1 MPTSFIKLTPK
12 RIVIALV
19 VIALAGGIWRALSAK
34 KTQQLAASDA
44 AQIQGQIEFS
54 QNDVF
59 TAEVREITQG
69 LAVSGTVKAL
79 NYAVIKARVAG
90 EVKEIKVREGDS
102 VTAGQVLARI
112 DPLEYQRRFEQ
123 AQEQAS
129 AAKSQME
136 IAQRQWDTNKALV
149 DQGFIS
155 KTALDNSL
163 ASFQGAVASHKAAIA
178 GADVARKSLDD
189 SVLRAPFSGVIA
201 VRAAQLGERVGIDA
215 KVLEL
220 VDLRQLEVEAPLSP
234 SDSLDVKMGQT
245 ARLQIE
251 DRADL
256 VTAHVTRMS
265 PSAQAGSRSVLVYLT
280 IDKPAGLRHGLFAKG
295 TLGLVNSQ
303 VLAVPLTSV
312 RTDHP
317 SPYVQVVEKVG
328 EAMQVRHQTVE
339 MGIRGNDASRK
350 DPQDWVEV
358 KGLAIGSVVLKG
370 QVGAMREGMVVRFT
384 TTANPS
390 PSTPATAVAAPL
402 ASASASASR

>member
-1 MPTSFIKLTPK
+1 MSPMKITTR
-12 RIVIALV
+12 RIVIAL
-19 VIALAGGIWRALSAK
+19 ILLALAIGIWRALSAK
-34 KTQQLAASDA
+34 RTQQLAATDA
-44 AQIQGQIEFS
+44 AQLQAQIELS
-54 QNDVF
+54 NNDVF
-59 TAEVREITQG
+59 TAEIREITQG

-90 EVKEIKVREGDS
+90 ELKEIKVREGDS
-102 VTAGQVLARI
+102 VSAGQVLARI
-112 DPLEYQRRFEQ
+112 DPVEYQRRFEQ

-234 SDSLDVKMGQT
+234 SDSLDIKMGQI

-251 DRADL
+251 DRAEL
-256 VTAHVTRMS
+256 VTARVTRMS

-280 IDKPAGLRHGLFAKG
+280 LDKPAGLRHGLFAKG
-295 TLGLVNSQ
+295 TLGLMNSQ
-303 VLAVPLTSV
+303 VMAVPLTSV

-317 SPYVQVVEKVG
+317 SPYVQILEKVG
-328 EAMQVRHQTVE
+328 EDMRVRHQTVE
-339 MGIRGNDASRK
+339 TGIRGNDASGK
-350 DPQDWVEV
+350 DSQDWVAV
-358 KGLAIGSVVLKG
+358 KGLTAGSIVLKG
-370 QVGAMREGMVVRFT
+370 QVGAMREGMTVRFT
-384 TTANPS
+384 ANNP
-390 PSTPATAVAAPL
+390 T
-402 ASASASASR
+402 SR

>member
-1 MPTSFIKLTPK
+1 MQLSSIKLTPK

-34 KTQQLAASDA
+34 RAQQAAATEA

-59 TAEVREITQG
+59 TAEIREITQG

-90 EVKEIKVREGDS
+90 ELKEITVREGDS
-102 VTAGQVLARI
+102 VNAGQVLARI
-112 DPLEYQRRFEQ
+112 DPVEYQRRFEQ

-245 ARLQIE
+245 AQLQIE
-251 DRADL
+251 DRAEL

-280 IDKPAGLRHGLFAKG
+280 LDQPAGLRHGLFAKG
-295 TLGLVNSQ
+295 TLGLVKSQ

-328 EAMQVRHQTVE
+328 EVTQVRHQTVE
-339 MGIRGNDASRK
+339 MGIRGNEASGK
-350 DPQDWVEV
+350 DPQEWVAV
-358 KGLAIGSVVLKG
+358 KGLAAGSLVLKG

-384 TTANPS
+384 TTNTTAS
-390 PSTPATAVAAPL
+390 PATAVATP
-402 ASASASASR
+402 ASSASR

>member
-1 MPTSFIKLTPK
+1 MQLSSIKLTPK

-34 KTQQLAASDA
+34 RAQQAAATAA

-59 TAEVREITQG
+59 TAEIREITQG

-90 EVKEIKVREGDS
+90 ELKEITVREGDS
-102 VTAGQVLARI
+102 VKAGQVLARI
-112 DPLEYQRRFEQ
+112 DPVEYQRRFEQ

-201 VRAAQLGERVGIDA
+201 VRSAQLGERVGIDA

-245 ARLQIE
+245 AQLQIE
-251 DRADL
+251 DRAEL

-280 IDKPAGLRHGLFAKG
+280 LDQPAGLRHGLFAKG
-295 TLGLVNSQ
+295 TLGLVKSQ

-328 EAMQVRHQTVE
+328 EVMQVRHQTVE
-339 MGIRGNDASRK
+339 MGIRGYEASGK
-350 DPQDWVEV
+350 DPQEWVAV
-358 KGLAIGSVVLKG
+358 KGLAAGSVVLKG
-370 QVGAMREGMVVRFT
+370 QVGAMREGMAVRFT
-384 TTANPS
+384 TASPTAS
-390 PSTPATAVAAPL
+390 SPATAVVTPA
-402 ASASASASR
+402 ASAPR

>member
-1 MPTSFIKLTPK
+1 MQISSLKLTPK
-12 RIVIALV
+12 RIIIALV

-34 KTQQLAASDA
+34 RTQQLAASDA
-44 AQIQGQIEFS
+44 AQTQGQIEFS

-102 VTAGQVLARI
+102 VSAGQVLARI

-234 SDSLDVKMGQT
+234 SDSLDIKMGQT

-280 IDKPAGLRHGLFAKG
+280 LDKPAGLRHGLFAKG

-303 VLAVPLTSV
+303 VMAVPLTSV
-312 RTDHP
+312 RADHP

-328 EAMQVRHQTVE
+328 EVMQVRHQTVE
-339 MGIRGNDASRK
+339 MGIRGHDASGK
-350 DPQDWVEV
+350 DPQEWVAV
-358 KGLAIGSVVLKG
+358 KGLAAGSVVLKG
-370 QVGAMREGMVVRFT
+370 QVGAMREGMAVRFT
-384 TTANPS
+384 TASPTAS
-390 PSTPATAVAAPL
+390 SPATAVVTPA
-402 ASASASASR
+402 ASAPR

>member
-1 MPTSFIKLTPK
+1 MQLSSIKLTPK

-34 KTQQLAASDA
+34 RAQQAAATVA

-59 TAEVREITQG
+59 TAEIREITQG

-90 EVKEIKVREGDS
+90 ELKEITVREGDS
-102 VTAGQVLARI
+102 VKAGQVLARI
-112 DPLEYQRRFEQ
+112 DPVEYQRRFEQ

-201 VRAAQLGERVGIDA
+201 VRSAQLGERVGIDA

-245 ARLQIE
+245 AQLQIE
-251 DRADL
+251 DRAEL

-280 IDKPAGLRHGLFAKG
+280 LDQPAGLRHGLFAKG
-295 TLGLVNSQ
+295 TLGLVKSQ

-328 EAMQVRHQTVE
+328 EVTQVRHQTVE
-339 MGIRGNDASRK
+339 MGIRGNEASGK
-350 DPQDWVEV
+350 DPQEWVAV
-358 KGLAIGSVVLKG
+358 KGLAAGSLVLKG

-384 TTANPS
+384 TTNTTA
-390 PSTPATAVAAPL
+390 TPATAVATP
-402 ASASASASR
+402 ASSASR

>member
-1 MPTSFIKLTPK
+1 MQLSSIKLTPK

-34 KTQQLAASDA
+34 RAQQAAATEA

-59 TAEVREITQG
+59 TAEIREITQG

-90 EVKEIKVREGDS
+90 ELKEITVREGDS
-102 VTAGQVLARI
+102 VNAGQVLARI
-112 DPLEYQRRFEQ
+112 DPVEYQRRFEQ

-245 ARLQIE
+245 AQLQIE
-251 DRADL
+251 DRAEL

-280 IDKPAGLRHGLFAKG
+280 LDQPAGLRHGLFAKG
-295 TLGLVNSQ
+295 TLGLVKSQ

-328 EAMQVRHQTVE
+328 EVTQVRHQTVE
-339 MGIRGNDASRK
+339 MGIRGNEASGK
-350 DPQDWVEV
+350 DPQEWVAV
-358 KGLAIGSVVLKG
+358 KGLAAGSLVLKG

-384 TTANPS
+384 TTNTTA
-390 PSTPATAVAAPL
+390 TPATAVATP
-402 ASASASASR
+402 ASSASR

>member
-1 MPTSFIKLTPK
+1 MSPMKITTR
-12 RIVIALV
+12 RIVIALIV
-19 VIALAGGIWRALSAK
+19 LALAIGIWRALSAK
-34 KTQQLAASDA
+34 RTQQLAATDA
-44 AQIQGQIEFS
+44 AQLQAQIELS
-54 QNDVF
+54 NNDVF
-59 TAEVREITQG
+59 TAEIREITQG

-90 EVKEIKVREGDS
+90 ELKEIKVREGDS
-102 VTAGQVLARI
+102 VSAGQVLARI
-112 DPLEYQRRFEQ
+112 DPVEYQRRFEQ

-149 DQGFIS
+149 EQGFIS

-234 SDSLDVKMGQT
+234 SDSLDIKMGQI

-251 DRADL
+251 DRAEL
-256 VTAHVTRMS
+256 VTARVTRMS

-280 IDKPAGLRHGLFAKG
+280 LDKPAGLRHGLFAKG
-295 TLGLVNSQ
+295 TLGLMNSQ
-303 VLAVPLTSV
+303 VMAVPLTSV

-317 SPYVQVVEKVG
+317 SPYVQILEKVG
-328 EAMQVRHQTVE
+328 EDMRVRHQTVE
-339 MGIRGNDASRK
+339 TGIRGNDASGK
-350 DPQDWVEV
+350 DSQDWVAV
-358 KGLAIGSVVLKG
+358 NGLTAGSIVLKG
-370 QVGAMREGMVVRFT
+370 QVGAMREGMTVRFT
-384 TTANPS
+384 ASS
-390 PSTPATAVAAPL
+390 PT
-402 ASASASASR
+402 SR

>member
-1 MPTSFIKLTPK
+1 MQISSLKLTPK
-12 RIVIALV
+12 RIIIALV

-34 KTQQLAASDA
+34 RTQQLAASDA
-44 AQIQGQIEFS
+44 AQTQGQIEFS

-280 IDKPAGLRHGLFAKG
+280 LDKPAGLRHGLFAKG

-303 VLAVPLTSV
+303 VMAVPLTSV

-328 EAMQVRHQTVE
+328 EVMQVRHQTVE
-339 MGIRGNDASRK
+339 MGIRGHDASGK
-350 DPQDWVEV
+350 DPQEWVAV
-358 KGLAIGSVVLKG
+358 KGLVAGSVVLKG
-370 QVGAMREGMVVRFT
+370 QVGAMREGMAVRFT
-384 TTANPS
+384 TASPTAS
-390 PSTPATAVAAPL
+390 SPATAVVTPA
-402 ASASASASR
+402 ASAPR

>member
-1 MPTSFIKLTPK
+1 MSPMKITTR
-12 RIVIALV
+12 RIVIALIV
-19 VIALAGGIWRALSAK
+19 LALAIGIWRALSAK
-34 KTQQLAASDA
+34 RTQQLAATDA
-44 AQIQGQIEFS
+44 AQLQAQIELS
-54 QNDVF
+54 NNDVF
-59 TAEVREITQG
+59 TAEIREITQG

-90 EVKEIKVREGDS
+90 ELKEIKVREGDS
-102 VTAGQVLARI
+102 VSAGQVLARI
-112 DPLEYQRRFEQ
+112 DPVEYQRRFEQ

-215 KVLEL
+215 KVLEM

-234 SDSLDVKMGQT
+234 SDSLDIKMGQI

-251 DRADL
+251 DRAEL
-256 VTAHVTRMS
+256 VTARVTRMS

-280 IDKPAGLRHGLFAKG
+280 LDKPAGLRHGLFAKG
-295 TLGLVNSQ
+295 TLGLMNSQ
-303 VLAVPLTSV
+303 VMAVPLTSV

-317 SPYVQVVEKVG
+317 SPYVQILEKVG
-328 EAMQVRHQTVE
+328 EDMRVRHQTVE
-339 MGIRGNDASRK
+339 TGIRGNDASGK
-350 DPQDWVEV
+350 DSQDWVAV
-358 KGLAIGSVVLKG
+358 KGLTAGSIVLKG
-370 QVGAMREGMVVRFT
+370 QVGAMREGMTVRFT
-384 TTANPS
+384 ASS
-390 PSTPATAVAAPL
+390 PT
-402 ASASASASR
+402 SR

>member
-1 MPTSFIKLTPK
+1 MQLSSIKLTPK

-34 KTQQLAASDA
+34 RAQQAAAAEA

-59 TAEVREITQG
+59 TAEIREITQG

-90 EVKEIKVREGDS
+90 ELKEITVREGDS
-102 VTAGQVLARI
+102 VNAGQVLARI
-112 DPLEYQRRFEQ
+112 DPVEYQRRFEQ

-245 ARLQIE
+245 AQLQIE
-251 DRADL
+251 DRAEL

-280 IDKPAGLRHGLFAKG
+280 LDQPAGLRHGLFAKG
-295 TLGLVNSQ
+295 TLGLVKSK

-328 EAMQVRHQTVE
+328 EVTQVRHQTVE
-339 MGIRGNDASRK
+339 MGIRGNEASGK
-350 DPQDWVEV
+350 DPQEWVAV
-358 KGLAIGSVVLKG
+358 KGLAAGSLVLKG

-384 TTANPS
+384 TTNTTA
-390 PSTPATAVAAPL
+390 TPATAVATP
-402 ASASASASR
+402 ASSASR

>member
-1 MPTSFIKLTPK
+1 MQLSSIKLTPK

-34 KTQQLAASDA
+34 RAQQAAATEA

-59 TAEVREITQG
+59 SAEIREITQG

-90 EVKEIKVREGDS
+90 ELKEITVREGDS
-102 VTAGQVLARI
+102 VNAGQVLARI
-112 DPLEYQRRFEQ
+112 DPVEYQRRFEQ

-201 VRAAQLGERVGIDA
+201 VRSAQLGERVGIDA

-245 ARLQIE
+245 AQLQIE
-251 DRADL
+251 DRAEL

-280 IDKPAGLRHGLFAKG
+280 LDQPAGLRHGLFAKG
-295 TLGLVNSQ
+295 TLGLVKSQ

-328 EAMQVRHQTVE
+328 EVTQVRHQTVE
-339 MGIRGNDASRK
+339 MGIRGNEASGK
-350 DPQDWVEV
+350 DPQEWVAV
-358 KGLAIGSVVLKG
+358 KGLAVGSLVLKG

-384 TTANPS
+384 TTNTT
-390 PSTPATAVAAPL
+390 TPATSVATP
-402 ASASASASR
+402 ASAASR

>member
-1 MPTSFIKLTPK
+1 MQISSLKLTPK
-12 RIVIALV
+12 RIIIALV

-34 KTQQLAASDA
+34 RTQQLAASDA
-44 AQIQGQIEFS
+44 AQTQGQIEFS

-102 VTAGQVLARI
+102 VSAGQVLARI

-280 IDKPAGLRHGLFAKG
+280 LDKPAGLRHGLFAKG

-303 VLAVPLTSV
+303 VMAVPLTSV

-328 EAMQVRHQTVE
+328 EVMQVRHQTVE
-339 MGIRGNDASRK
+339 MGIRGHDASGK
-350 DPQDWVEV
+350 DPQEWVAV
-358 KGLAIGSVVLKG
+358 KGLAAGSVVLKG
-370 QVGAMREGMVVRFT
+370 QVGAMREGMAVRFT
-384 TTANPS
+384 TASPTASS
-390 PSTPATAVAAPL
+390 PATSVVTPA
-402 ASASASASR
+402 ASAPR

>member
-1 MPTSFIKLTPK
+1 MQISSLKLTPK

-34 KTQQLAASDA
+34 RTQQLAASDA
-44 AQIQGQIEFS
+44 AQTQGQIEFS

-102 VTAGQVLARI
+102 GTAVQVLARI
-112 DPLEYQRRFEQ
+112 DPVEYQRRFEQ

-220 VDLRQLEVEAPLSP
+220 VELRQLEVEAPLSP
-234 SDSLDVKMGQT
+234 SDSLYVKMGQT

-280 IDKPAGLRHGLFAKG
+280 LDKPAGLRHGLFAKG

-328 EAMQVRHQTVE
+328 ETMQVRHQTVE
-339 MGIRGNDASRK
+339 MGIRGHDASGK
-350 DPQDWVEV
+350 DPQEWVAV
-358 KGLAIGSVVLKG
+358 KGLAAGSVVLKG
-370 QVGAMREGMVVRFT
+370 QVGAMREGMAVRFT
-384 TTANPS
+384 TASPTAS
-390 PSTPATAVAAPL
+390 SPATAVASPAAP
-402 ASASASASR
+402 ASR